1 MGLFSRNKK
10 EADAEP
16 TTAASEWEPSADG
29 ADVVDDG
36 RPQRPA
42 SEPIGPE
49 QQQRIDAALAR
60 FAEVGGDVDDLA
72 SIADHFDR
80 AVAGDGAGLA
90 GDETVEVIGLVIGEH
105 LVRHGRMDWRII
117 SDAFGT
123 DLGVS
128 ARRRELSVI
137 PPTIVA
143 TRWINREAGW
153 IPGVVGHLAR
163 LGNG

>member
-1 MGLFSRNKK
+1 MGLFSRNRP
-10 EADAEP
+10 EP
-16 TTAASEWEPSADG
+16 TPEPEPSSSTWEDPTDG
-29 ADVVDDG
+29 PDLIDDG
-36 RPQRPA
+36 RPQRPG
-42 SEPIGPE
+42 SDPIGAE
-49 QQQRIDAALAR
+49 DRARIDAALAR

-72 SIADHFDR
+72 SVGSHFDR
-80 AVAGDGAGLA
+80 AVTGDASALGA
-90 GDETVEVIGLVIGEH
+90 DEAVDVLGLVVGEH

-128 ARRRELSVI
+128 ARRRDLSVI

-143 TRWINREAGW
+143 TRWINRETGW
-153 IPGVVGHLAR
+153 VPGVVGHLVR